1 MFLSLNSEFYIH
13 LYNPK
18 TRPDPEI
25 GGGRSQKQIFRL
37 LGPQLVYN
45 SATKKVGDERCGT
58 KVESETN
65 LGKRIREIRSLF

>member
-1 MFLSLNSEFYIH
+1 MGGGGG
-13 LYNPK
+13 
-18 TRPDPEI
+18 PDPEI
-25 GGGRSQKQIFRL
+25 GGGRSQKQIFRP

-65 LGKRIREIRSLF
+65 LGKRIREIRSFL

>member
-1 MFLSLNSEFYIH
+1 MSEIV
-13 LYNPK
+13 LLTKPGG
-18 TRPDPEI
+18 PDPEI
-25 GGGRSQKQIFRL
+25 GGGRSQKQIFRP

-45 SATKKVGDERCGT
+45 SATKKVGDEPCGT